1 MFGSGGGGASSA
13 RAETPVREKRT
24 TIVEDDRPASRFAS
38 SDEDV
43 GTGWSRSFSFVGTIV
58 IVGFLLVFL
67 RSILVPFVAALFL
80 AYLVRP
86 VADRISTCRCIPWFR
101 RRHEA
106 ALARENGR
114 EEQEPLLG
122 GDGPSLKKL
131 ETSSKLV
138 VSRVETFL
146 PRWMG
151 VMLALLLA
159 MTVIIGILAAMVVT
173 ITSFQSQMP
182 RYRGN
187 AQLIWQQLLT
197 WVKTTFNV
205 DLSELQAVPSRIFSN
220 AAGTFLTTSVTL
232 TTDLMLVMVFLAFI
246 LVQPPAQQSSLR
258 KKIDDAISRYII
270 LKSVISVGVA
280 LFVYVTLAAVAFPL
294 ALFVAL
300 ATFVLNFIPSLGPT
314 ISTLLVV
321 PIILLDTLEPY
332 QSAIALLAPLVL
344 HLLVGNILEPWL
356 FGQQFSMNPVIILF
370 SLGVW
375 YILWGTIGAV
385 LAVPLT
391 SVLRILCNHLME
403 HNIGMPYIAAVAT
416 LLEGKSMDLNLV
428 RLKPDGDSS
437 ADLENERGIRTEAPV
452 DKKS

>member
-1 MFGSGGGGASSA
+1 MFGSRGGASAGSS
-13 RAETPVREKRT
+13 TPVREKRA
-24 TIVEDDRPASRFAS
+24 TIVEDDRPAYRSVN
-38 SDEDV
+38 DEEV
-43 GTGWSRSFSFVGTIV
+43 GVGWSRSFSFVGTIV

-86 VADRISTCRCIPWFR
+86 VADRISACRCIPYFR
-101 RRHEA
+101 RRHDA
-106 ALARENGR
+106 ALARAEQGS

-138 VSRVETFL
+138 VGRVETLL
-146 PRWMG
+146 PRWVG
-151 VMLALLLA
+151 VMLALMLA
-159 MTVIIGILAAMVVT
+159 VTVIIGILAAMVVT

-187 AQLIWQQLLT
+187 AQIIWQKLLE
-197 WVKTTFNV
+197 WLKTTFNV

-258 KKIDDAISRYII
+258 RKIDDSVSRYII
-270 LKSVISVGVA
+270 LKSVISFGVA
-280 LFVYVTLAAVAFPL
+280 IFVYVTLAAVAFPL

-332 QSAIALLAPLVL
+332 QSAIALVVPLVL

-403 HNIGMPYIAAVAT
+403 HNIGMPYIAAVAS

-428 RLKPDGDSS
+428 RLKPESEGGGDV
-437 ADLENERGIRTEAPV
+437 ENDRGRTDSEAPV